1 MEKRLDRCKI
11 ILNWFKKKPCL
22 IKIFSDEKIFT
33 VDQFTIAEMIDG
45 LLSNVRMSKE
55 SSGPRIPSK

>member
-11 ILNWFKKKPCL
+11 ILNWLKKKPCL
-22 IKIFSDEKIFT
+22 IKIFQTKRSSRWTK
-33 VDQFTIAEMIDG
+33 FTIAEMIDG
-45 LLSNVRMSKE
+45 LLSNVRVSKE

>member
-11 ILNWFKKKPCL
+11 ILNWLKKKPCL

-33 VDQFTIAEMIDG
+33 VDQVTVAEMIDG
-45 LLSNVRMSKE
+45 LLSNVRMSKA
-55 SSGPRIPSK
+55 